1 MNFLPGFL
9 SWNSV
14 TILWGSSGYMLAF
27 QPTVPADSQ
36 HQPSYVRVNESL
48 DDSSSQHL
56 LSATAPWA
64 ELMLAWTLYQG
75 CRISVPGCSH
85 WLLWSSPSLKSREKS
100 KLHWK
105 SFLSHALPAPCS
117 PPSSDTL
124 STCTNSTQTSASP
137 WVSRVCFHFSV
148 PELSISLTS
157 IDS

>member
-1 MNFLPGFL
+1 MPGFL
-9 SWNSV
+9 SWNSITV
-14 TILWGSSGYMLAF
+14 LWGSLGYMLAF

-48 DDSSSQHL
+48 DDSSPQHL
-56 LSATAPWA
+56 LSATAH

-75 CRISVPGCSH
+75 HGLSASGCSH
-85 WLLWSSPSLKSREKS
+85 WLLWSSRSLESRGKS
-100 KLHWK
+100 KWHWK

-124 STCTNSTQTSASP
+124 STCTSSMQTSASLR
-137 WVSRVCFHFSV
+137 VSHICFLFSV